1 MAIAS
6 EPGSQAI
13 NERQAY
19 YERIA
24 SDHMTPLWEVLGAL
38 VPKQPN
44 SPAQPALWRYATLR
58 DKVMEAG
65 QLITAEEAER
75 RVLILENPGLP
86 GQSAITQSLYAG
98 LQLILP
104 GEVAPAHRH
113 TQSALRLVM
122 DGAGAY
128 TAVDGERTTMYRGDF
143 IITPSWTFHEHGNL
157 GDEPVVWL
165 DGLDIPT
172 VRFYDAGFA
181 EHGQNAVQKTSR
193 AEGDALARYGN
204 NMVPVDF
211 YQDPAEPTRV
221 FVYPFSRTQE
231 SLDKIAH
238 SEPDAHLG
246 HKLRFVNP
254 ATGEIGRASCR
265 ERV

>member
-44 SPAQPALWRYATLR
+44 SPAQATLWRYATLR

-128 TAVDGERTTMYRGDF
+128 TAVDGERTTMHRGDF
-143 IITPSWTFHEHGNL
+143 IITPSWTFHDHGNL

-193 AEGDALARYGN
+193 AEGDAAAR
-204 NMVPVDF
+204 
-211 YQDPAEPTRV
+211 
-221 FVYPFSRTQE
+221 SRLPRSPRSRWLCCCKAASQACLRPPLPPPPR
-231 SLDKIAH
+231 SLR
-238 SEPDAHLG
+238 SPG
-246 HKLRFVNP
+246 P
-254 ATGEIGRASCR
+254 PQGRAGCAPKHCHWGSGCCWGGG
-265 ERV
+265 